1 MMTAAFLGIVRG
13 MVMVSQSVIVQ
24 FADGDEACSQTKCLI
39 HSISYDVLGCGLHL
53 ADAGFDRS
61 EWLRLK
67 AFLCGSV
74 HHFILFDSN
83 MDWSPVQANGLSL
96 LGELYAVQNR
106 CDESNIVKED
116 CFVMHELLYVNQ

>member
-1 MMTAAFLGIVRG
+1 MSDDCCFPGTWNGDGLAFRYCLVPVRG
-13 MVMVSQSVIVQ
+13 LYPNQV
-24 FADGDEACSQTKCLI
+24 FDAFYLI
-39 HSISYDVLGCGLHL
+39 GCYLCHGLQL
-53 ADAGFDRS
+53 IDAGFDRS
-61 EWLRLK
+61 KRLRLK

-106 CDESNIVKED
+106 CDESNIVKEG